1 MTTGVSEATY
11 LQEALTFQAQ
21 IADTQGKITTASVC
35 REAAAYIAMIEGE
48 GSSALTADGILQ
60 SIEMAV
66 DAETWALLKGEAANR
81 IAANTLTL
89 IGGRQG

>member
-1 MTTGVSEATY
+1 MT
-11 LQEALTFQAQ
+11 
-21 IADTQGKITTASVC
+21 DTVRVPRTTVVRLLAVVPKGSGLAVHLAAMLAASPQ
-35 REAAAYIAMIEGE
+35 GE